1 MIEIFKTVDGKTLEK
16 IDTVEKDCWISM
28 TNPTPLEIHQ
38 ISSVCEIEEDVL
50 KTALDAEER
59 ARIEKEDDYT
69 LMIVDIPAA
78 EKEIVE
84 KQEKDRY
91 TTMPLAIVHLDDYI
105 ITVCLIETPV
115 LTHMRSGRMKGFST
129 HKKTR
134 FILQI
139 FYRVAT
145 EFLQYLRSINRQ
157 SELIEDR
164 LHVSQKNK
172 ELFELL
178 ELQKSLVYFT
188 TSLRANE
195 GVFEK
200 MLKSEKV
207 KRYPD
212 DEDLLEDV
220 IIENK
225 QAMEMANIYN
235 GILSGM
241 VDTFASVISNNLN
254 IVMKFLATVTI
265 VMSIPT
271 MIASF
276 YGMNVPLP
284 GHDNPY
290 GFYIVLGFALLLSC
304 IVALIFHKKD
314 IF

>member
-1 MIEIFKTVDGKTLEK
+1 MKNPCNTIAAANKDYACNKNIKYKLKIPSECIPGNWRKTKFSGFWGK
-16 IDTVEKDCWISM
+16 
-28 TNPTPLEIHQ
+28 
-38 ISSVCEIEEDVL
+38 
-50 KTALDAEER
+50 
-59 ARIEKEDDYT
+59 
-69 LMIVDIPAA
+69 
-78 EKEIVE
+78 
-84 KQEKDRY
+84 
-91 TTMPLAIVHLDDYI
+91 
-105 ITVCLIETPV
+105 
-115 LTHMRSGRMKGFST
+115 
-129 HKKTR
+129 
-134 FILQI
+134 
-139 FYRVAT
+139 
-145 EFLQYLRSINRQ
+145 
-157 SELIEDR
+157 
-164 LHVSQKNK
+164 VSQKNK

-200 MLKSEKV
+200 MMKSEKV

-290 GFYIVLGFALLLSC
+290 GFYIVLGFALLFAS
-304 IVALIFHKKD
+304 IVAIIFHKKD
-314 IF
+314 VF